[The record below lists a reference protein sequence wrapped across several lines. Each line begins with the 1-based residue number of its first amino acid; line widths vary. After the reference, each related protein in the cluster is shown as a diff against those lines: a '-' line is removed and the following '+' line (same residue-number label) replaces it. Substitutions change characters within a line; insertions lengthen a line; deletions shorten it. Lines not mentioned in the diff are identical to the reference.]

1 MNVITRRAVRTAIGV
16 LAVGAIGV
24 LAVGAIAVAMAGPA
38 LASHVAVSTTV
49 PDEATVGE
57 VLRIPVDLRAG
68 DGTPLQGA
76 TVIFY
81 LHVSFAGV
89 VGEAEIGRAVTDE
102 TGVATIA
109 YRPRLAGHHELRMEY
124 VTPGDGAVE
133 VTSTAFDV
141 TGGEQLYR
149 SAAGID
155 VPGVDVG
162 LLMAVLATVWS
173 ILFWV
178 ALRLVAI
185 ARAGGESRTPGLD
198 QTR

>member
-1 MNVITRRAVRTAIGV
+1 MNVITRRAVRSAIGF
-16 LAVGAIGV
+16 
-24 LAVGAIAVAMAGPA
+24 LAVGAIAVALAGPA
-38 LASHVAVSTTV
+38 LASHVAVRTTV
-49 PDEATVGE
+49 PDDVSVGE
-57 VLRIPVDLRAG
+57 MVSIPVTLEAA
-68 DGTPLQGA
+68 DGKPLQGT

-81 LHVSFAGV
+81 LHMSFAGV

-102 TGVATIA
+102 TGDANLA

-124 VTPGDGAVE
+124 VTPGDGEVE
-133 VTSTAFDV
+133 VVSTAFDV

-178 ALRLVAI
+178 ALRFVAI

-198 QTR
+198 QAR

>member
-1 MNVITRRAVRTAIGV
+1 MNVITQRAVRT
-16 LAVGAIGV
+16 AIGV

-38 LASHVAVSTTV
+38 LASHVAVRTTV
-49 PDEATVGE
+49 PDGGTVGE
-57 VLRIPVDLRAG
+57 LLRIPVELRAG
-68 DGTPLQGA
+68 DGTPLQGT

-81 LHVSFAGV
+81 LHASFAGV

-102 TGVATIA
+102 NGVANLA

-124 VTPGDGAVE
+124 VTPGDGEVE
-133 VTSTAFDV
+133 LVSTAFDV
-141 TGGEQLYR
+141 SGGKQLYH
-149 SAAGID
+149 SATGID

-185 ARAGGESRTPGLD
+185 ARAGGETGSPGLD

>member
-1 MNVITRRAVRTAIGV
+1 MITITRRSARIVAGL
-16 LAVGAIGV
+16 LAA
-24 LAVGAIAVAMAGPA
+24 GAIAVTLAGPA
-38 LASHVAVSTTV
+38 LASHVLVQATT
-49 PDEATVGE
+49 PSEGTVGGM
-57 VLRIPVDLRAG
+57 VSVPVTLQAADGAPLR
-68 DGTPLQGA
+68 GT

-81 LHVSFAGV
+81 LHASFAGV

-102 TGVATIA
+102 TGVATLA

-124 VTPGDGAVE
+124 VTPGDGEVE
-133 VTSTAFDV
+133 VVSTAFDV

-162 LLMAVLATVWS
+162 LLMVVLATVWS

-185 ARAGGESRTPGLD
+185 ARAGGESRTLRLD
-198 QTR
+198 HSR